1 MDYRTYIA
9 EKINVEGMSAG
20 EIRELLMTPPDPKMG
35 DFCLPCFKLAK
46 TLRKPPQAI
55 AESLCG
61 QIAADRVIAS
71 CEAVSGYLN
80 VRLNK
85 AEAVKDLLNE
95 ILSAGDDYGKSDI
108 GKGKTVCIDYSSINI
123 AKRFHIGHLST
134 TVLGGALYRIFKS
147 LGYRT
152 VGINHL
158 GDYGTQFGKLIVA
171 LKRWGDTVDLSG
183 KDFIRNIQK
192 IYVRFHQEAEK
203 DPALEDEARMWF
215 KKIEDHDPEATKIF
229 EWLKAETLKEAD
241 KIYELLDVHFDS
253 YNGESFY
260 NDKMA
265 PVLKTLEEKGLLV
278 ESQGARIV
286 DLSAYDMPPCLLVK
300 ADGASLYATR
310 DIAAAIYRKQTYDF
324 DKCLYVVAYQQNLH
338 FKQFF
343 KVLELMGYEW
353 AKDLEHIA
361 FGMVSLEDGQSM
373 STRKGVVVYLED
385 VINKCIEKALG
396 IIAEKNPALENKEE
410 VAKQVGVGAV
420 IFSALQSS
428 RIKDIVFSYDR
439 VLNFDG
445 ETGPYVQY
453 TYARC
458 NSVAGRAAFE
468 PEKVTAEE
476 LKEEEFALASL
487 LGTFPQTVQDAAER
501 REPFYITRLVT
512 EVAKAYNKF
521 YYECRILGEAEG
533 VMQRR
538 LGLTRAAMQVLRSGL
553 ALLGIRTV
561 DKM

>member
-9 EKINVEGMSAG
+9 EKIKVEGMDAG
-20 EIRELLMTPPDPKMG
+20 SVRELLMIPPDPKMG
-35 DFCLPCFKLAK
+35 DYCLPCFKLAK
-46 TLRKPPQAI
+46 TMRKPPQAI
-55 AESLCG
+55 AETLCA
-61 QIAADRVIAS
+61 QIVPDRVIEG

-80 VRLNK
+80 FRLNK
-85 AEAVKDLLNE
+85 EEAVSSLLHE
-95 ILSAGDDYGKSDI
+95 ILTEGENYGKSRV
-108 GKGKTVCIDYSSINI
+108 GEGKTICIDYSSINI
-123 AKRFHIGHLST
+123 AKPFHIGHLST

-152 VGINHL
+152 IGINHL

-171 LKRWGDTVDLSG
+171 LKRWGNTVDLTG
-183 KDFIRNIQK
+183 EQFIRNIQK
-192 IYVRFHQEAEK
+192 IYVRFHQEAEQ
-203 DPALEDEARMWF
+203 DPSLEDEARMWF

-229 EWLKAETLKEAD
+229 QWLKSETLKEAE
-241 KIYELLDVHFDS
+241 KIYQLLDVHFDS

-265 PVLKTLEEKGLLV
+265 PVLKTLEEKGLLI
-278 ESQGARIV
+278 ESQGAKVV

-310 DIAAAIYRKQTYDF
+310 DIAAAIYRKQTYHF

-343 KVLELMGYEW
+343 KVLELMGCDF

-385 VINKCIEKALG
+385 VINKCIEKALA
-396 IIAEKNPALENKEE
+396 IITEKNPELENKEE
-410 VAKQVGVGAV
+410 VARQVGVGAV

-458 NSVAGRAAFE
+458 NSVAERAPFDPAGMTME
-468 PEKVTAEE
+468 N
-476 LKEEEFALASL
+476 LKEEEFALVSL
-487 LGTFPQTVQDAAER
+487 LGTYPKTVLDAAEK

-521 YYECRILGEAEG
+521 YYECRILGESDG
-533 VMQRR
+533 IMQRR
-538 LGLTRAAMQVLRSGL
+538 LGITRATMQVIRSGL
-553 ALLGIRTV
+553 ALLGIHTV